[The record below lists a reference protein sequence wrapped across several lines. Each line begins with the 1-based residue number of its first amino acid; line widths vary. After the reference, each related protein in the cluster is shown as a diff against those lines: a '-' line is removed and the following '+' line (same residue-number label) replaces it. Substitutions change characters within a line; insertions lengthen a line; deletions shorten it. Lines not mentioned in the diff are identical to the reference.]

1 MTKAKITAL
10 KSPRGVYF
18 VERQGGAVYALSL
31 HAALRE
37 ALYGNED
44 NCQVEWIG
52 FPDDFSPPSS
62 ADVESDRVK
71 EIEF

>member
-1 MTKAKITAL
+1 MTKSRITAL

-18 VERQGGAVYALSL
+18 VERQGGAVYTLSL

>member
-10 KSPRGVYF
+10 KSPKGVYF
-18 VERQGGAVYALSL
+18 VERDGGAVYALSL

-52 FPDDFSPPSS
+52 FPENFVPPSS
-62 ADVESDRVK
+62 ADVETGRVR
-71 EIEF
+71 EIDF